1 MSVGHC
7 HVEVWAPGQLV
18 EGSPS
23 SMPAA
28 PTCPSSYPS
37 PTTGAGD
44 HWARRSETCQ
54 LRKGLTVTRGRET
67 DLAQSSRYGSG
78 RGPLWPWRCPQVRM
92 AVPVQCHTDSLR
104 SRRRF
109 AATTNPTER
118 FYAITD
124 SGRET
129 ARTDRSAPPRC
140 RCNARTGTTHRAP
153 RRWPARRSPGR
164 PGRRRRADT
173 SRSTS

>member
-23 SMPAA
+23 STPAA

-44 HWARRSETCQ
+44 HGARRSETCQ

-67 DLAQSSRYGSG
+67 DLAQSRSIRIWTLPFCG
-78 RGPLWPWRCPQVRM
+78 RGDVLRVRM
-92 AVPVQCHTDSLR
+92 AVPVQCHTDR
-104 SRRRF
+104 
-109 AATTNPTER
+109 
-118 FYAITD
+118 
-124 SGRET
+124 
-129 ARTDRSAPPRC
+129 
-140 RCNARTGTTHRAP
+140 
-153 RRWPARRSPGR
+153 
-164 PGRRRRADT
+164 
-173 SRSTS
+173 